1 MLNAQPMDADAP
13 ANPTAPTVTGS
24 HGHKAETS
32 TPQRAAGTRL
42 QHLFRASRRA
52 GQVHPLW
59 ASMQSRGTQ
68 PCNAGA
74 GPALPPTVLHG
85 PGEKLLPDQVRR
97 RVAELPPL
105 PKAAMRALQTLRR
118 EQACLEEVA
127 ADLACD
133 SSLMARILKLA
144 NSPFYGVAGRVSSAR
159 DAAQILGRRTLE
171 SMLTLAAMAGQFQG
185 SQSRTFD
192 ATAYW
197 RHALASAIAARGLA
211 RAAGIDEDQAFV
223 AALLHDVGLL
233 AMSAYFPQA
242 LDALTLQARA
252 DDTELCTV
260 ERRQGLTS
268 HADVGAWIA
277 AHWRF
282 PDPIVQA
289 IAAHHAP
296 TAVLPE
302 VGPLA
307 ACVHVADAL
316 AHALDLSG
324 VAHEL
329 VPTIDAAA
337 WQRVGL
343 APAALQGL
351 IDETETGV
359 QALCAALSA

>member
-1 MLNAQPMDADAP
+1 MDADTP
-13 ANPTAPTVTGS
+13 TDPTAPKVMAS
-24 HGHKAETS
+24 RGHTAAAS
-32 TPQRAAGTRL
+32 APQRAAGSRL
-42 QHLFRASRRA
+42 QHLFRASRQA

-59 ASMQSRGTQ
+59 APMQSRGTQ
-68 PCNAGA
+68 PYDAGA
-74 GPALPPTVLHG
+74 GPALPPTVRHG
-85 PGEKLLPDQVRR
+85 PGERLLPDQVRR

-118 EQACLEEVA
+118 EQASLEEVA

-133 SSLMARILKLA
+133 SSLMVRILKLA

-171 SMLTLAAMAGQFQG
+171 SMLTLAAVAGQIQG
-185 SQSRTFD
+185 PQSQTFD
-192 ATAYW
+192 ATVYW

-242 LDALTLQARA
+242 LDALALQARA
-252 DDTELCTV
+252 DDTELCAV

-282 PDPIVQA
+282 PDPVVQA

-316 AHALDLSG
+316 AHALDLAG
-324 VAHEL
+324 LAHEF
-329 VPTIDAAA
+329 VPTIDPVA

-343 APAALQGL
+343 TEAALQSL

-359 QALCAALSA
+359 RSLYAALSA